1 MFYNTYRATTKAL
14 QNRVYSAKTLIDPRE
29 RLLNQP
35 KRQKLKNLLMAKFI
49 KKYNIKDP
57 NEFLELV
64 VTQFLQGEKL
74 TDRDLQKLDI
84 KISRLNKEF
93 NNKNRQKSHLENLS
107 IRPIQTDSNILIN
120 NINDKHEN
128 PNITEVSNIKNRN
141 KSNQVINLKSEFPR
155 LNECSNLVTKTESN
169 IKKRG
174 YSSYINRT
182 QNNKVKNPE
191 EELAELEKELAEEE
205 LLSKGNHKYKRIDFS
220 SQGDEWNAI
229 LNYNKNLHKRLLLEE
244 KMKDLEIKK
253 RTKECL
259 DIQIKEKIKKELD
272 EQLQEKEL
280 DAKIQQHQK
289 KLDEMDQ
296 NKLKKI
302 SEQIQRLKNDRD
314 FILKTEIQRKK
325 IEELKEKKLDNI
337 IVKRYKE
344 ELAEDK
350 KAEIERKKRGRKDL
364 LKAKEEIE
372 EKQKLIK
379 EKIEKEKEE
388 DRRINKLR
396 NLMDQRKEN
405 ERNLYYKRIRAMS
418 NKYSLPNSNKILEQ
432 MKKDKKEEEEKIQHF
447 YEEKNKQRFEKEMK
461 DKIKRVKDK
470 IEIKKFL
477 DTQIQE
483 KKKEQNYLKLLDKEQ
498 ARIWKA
504 DLMKRCDEMKLEE
517 EAIKKM
523 NRKNFECILKQIEEK
538 KLNKAKK
545 NIMTENEY
553 AINRNLLE
561 KANEDYL
568 KTNMN

>member
-1 MFYNTYRATTKAL
+1 
-14 QNRVYSAKTLIDPRE
+14 
-29 RLLNQP
+29 
-35 KRQKLKNLLMAKFI
+35 
-49 KKYNIKDP
+49 
-57 NEFLELV
+57 
-64 VTQFLQGEKL
+64 
-74 TDRDLQKLDI
+74 
-84 KISRLNKEF
+84 
-93 NNKNRQKSHLENLS
+93 
-107 IRPIQTDSNILIN
+107 
-120 NINDKHEN
+120 
-128 PNITEVSNIKNRN
+128 
-141 KSNQVINLKSEFPR
+141 
-155 LNECSNLVTKTESN
+155 
-169 IKKRG
+169 
-174 YSSYINRT
+174 
-182 QNNKVKNPE
+182 
-191 EELAELEKELAEEE
+191 
-205 LLSKGNHKYKRIDFS
+205 
-220 SQGDEWNAI
+220 
-229 LNYNKNLHKRLLLEE
+229 
-244 KMKDLEIKK
+244 
-253 RTKECL
+253 
-259 DIQIKEKIKKELD
+259 
-272 EQLQEKEL
+272 
-280 DAKIQQHQK
+280 
-289 KLDEMDQ
+289 MDQ

-477 DTQIQE
+477 DMQIQE

-498 ARIWKA
+498 ARIWKV

-538 KLNKAKK
+538 KLNKTKK

>member
-1 MFYNTYRATTKAL
+1 
-14 QNRVYSAKTLIDPRE
+14 
-29 RLLNQP
+29 
-35 KRQKLKNLLMAKFI
+35 
-49 KKYNIKDP
+49 
-57 NEFLELV
+57 
-64 VTQFLQGEKL
+64 
-74 TDRDLQKLDI
+74 
-84 KISRLNKEF
+84 
-93 NNKNRQKSHLENLS
+93 
-107 IRPIQTDSNILIN
+107 
-120 NINDKHEN
+120 
-128 PNITEVSNIKNRN
+128 
-141 KSNQVINLKSEFPR
+141 
-155 LNECSNLVTKTESN
+155 
-169 IKKRG
+169 
-174 YSSYINRT
+174 
-182 QNNKVKNPE
+182 
-191 EELAELEKELAEEE
+191 
-205 LLSKGNHKYKRIDFS
+205 
-220 SQGDEWNAI
+220 
-229 LNYNKNLHKRLLLEE
+229 
-244 KMKDLEIKK
+244 
-253 RTKECL
+253 
-259 DIQIKEKIKKELD
+259 
-272 EQLQEKEL
+272 
-280 DAKIQQHQK
+280 
-289 KLDEMDQ
+289 MDQ

-461 DKIKRVKDK
+461 DKIKRIKDK

-477 DTQIQE
+477 DMQIQE

-498 ARIWKA
+498 ARIWKV

-523 NRKNFECILKQIEEK
+523 NRKNFECILKQIEEN
-538 KLNKAKK
+538 KLTKTKK